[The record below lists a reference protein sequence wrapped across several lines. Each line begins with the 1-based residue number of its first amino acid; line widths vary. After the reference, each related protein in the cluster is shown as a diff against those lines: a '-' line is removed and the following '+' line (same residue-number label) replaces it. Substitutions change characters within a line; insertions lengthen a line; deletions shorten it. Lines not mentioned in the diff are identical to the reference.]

1 LPKVGA
7 STANVHGLKDMQGT
21 IWEWVDDFA
30 ALMVSGDNRTQGDP
44 ELARYCGAGALSAND
59 RENYPVLM
67 RMALLSSLT
76 AVDSEKR
83 SFTMNSR
90 RQSFISLISLML
102 LLLTIMTFATALPS
116 DSIYRLQAPL
126 IDQNGTKANWA
137 DPQNGPRIVSMF
149 YSNCDYVCPM
159 LFEAIKQ
166 VETKLPDE
174 QRKRLSVGL
183 VSLDPERDTPIALK
197 KVASQRSVDE
207 SRWHLYQAS
216 STDVRKIAA
225 VLGVQY
231 RKLSGGDFNH
241 STLLILL
248 DAQGRLLARSDQ
260 ISKLDPAFVEAVKKA
275 TSP

>member
-1 LPKVGA
+1 MSFIL
-7 STANVHGLKDMQGT
+7 
-21 IWEWVDDFA
+21 
-30 ALMVSGDNRTQGDP
+30 LM
-44 ELARYCGAGALSAND
+44 
-59 RENYPVLM
+59 LM
-67 RMALLSSLT
+67 PLT
-76 AVDSEKR
+76 AV
-83 SFTMNSR
+83 
-90 RQSFISLISLML
+90 
-102 LLLTIMTFATALPS
+102 TFAAALPS
-116 DSIYRLQAPL
+116 DSVYRLQAPL
-126 IDQNGTKANWA
+126 IDQNGAKANWSDA
-137 DPQNGPRIVSMF
+137 QGGARIVSMF

-166 VETKLPDE
+166 VEAKLPDE

-183 VSLDPERDTPIALK
+183 VSLDPERDTPTALK
-197 KVASQRSVDE
+197 KAAAQRSVDE

-248 DAQGRLLARSDQ
+248 DAQGRVLARSDQ